1 MRYPYVI
8 AEAGSCHEG
17 QVERALSL
25 VYMAKHADAD
35 AVKFQY
41 WSSPERMRERRKTGW
56 PAYEQG
62 SVKVEWF
69 PLLHKVAQDLE
80 LDFMCTAYLPEDVA
94 TVAQWVKMFKVS
106 SFESQDRGFLRE
118 HVQYGKPMVVSLGMG
133 GTTVYTGEVPTYY
146 LACTSAYPCPLN
158 EAGLRDV
165 GGVHGYSDHTQLPLT
180 GALAVAAGA
189 KIVEVHFRLEDTKP
203 ECPDFC
209 VALDPAELGEY
220 VEGARLAA
228 LMMGDGEW
236 EERPEVRPSEQENL
250 QYRVVSS

>member
-1 MRYPYVI
+1 MRYPYII

-41 WSSPERMRERRKTGW
+41 WSSPERMRERRHTGW

-62 SVKVEWF
+62 SVKAEWF
-69 PLLHKVAQDLE
+69 PLLHKVAKDIG

-94 TVAQWVKMFKVS
+94 EVAKWVDMFKVS
-106 SFESQDRGFLRE
+106 SFENQDRDFLRE
-118 HVQYGKPMVVSLGMG
+118 HVGYGKPMVVSLGMG
-133 GTTVYTGEVPTYY
+133 GTFVYTGEVPTYY
-146 LACTSAYPCPLN
+146 LACTSAYPCPPE
-158 EAGLRDV
+158 EAALRAV
-165 GGVHGYSDHTQLPLT
+165 WGVHGYSDHTRLALT

-189 KIVEVHFRLEDTKP
+189 KILEVHFRLEDTKP
-203 ECPDFC
+203 ECPDYC
-209 VALDPAELGEY
+209 VALSPTELGEY

-228 LMMGDGEW
+228 LMYGTGEW
-236 EERPEVRPSEQENL
+236 AEKPDVQPSEVVNL
-250 QYRVVSS
+250 KHRVMS